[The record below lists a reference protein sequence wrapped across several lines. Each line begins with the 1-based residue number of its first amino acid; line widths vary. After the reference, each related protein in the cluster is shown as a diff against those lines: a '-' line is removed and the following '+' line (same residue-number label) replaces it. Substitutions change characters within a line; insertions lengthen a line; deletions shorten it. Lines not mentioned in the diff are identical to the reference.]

1 MGLEYIAQP
10 QVFLAPISAQ
20 QGIRGLIENYPLLT
34 TFQSWASTTS
44 NPTTS
49 LYIPGYWTMLE
60 TPSLTGE
67 VVPESFIVTVGGVT
81 QAPNSYKIFNYPIRK
96 IEFTSE
102 VPENVLVNLTQLA
115 THAPSS
121 QRFSYLRA
129 DSALITNL
137 TATTVVFVTAFT
149 VLENLSA
156 FTAQNIIADYLSAA
170 SIETDQL
177 NASVIL
183 SADQDLYTLFL
194 PLYGGHIV
202 SNTTTPALRITQSG
216 TGDIL
221 RLEDETG
228 DTTPLV
234 VNDSGRVGIGVTNPL
249 QTVSLETTNTDGAS
263 LVRISNDTLPGSL
276 ILGKTRGTL
285 ITRSNVLQNDTIG
298 QIRFQ
303 GFDTSGT
310 LNDSAIIESVVSGTV
325 GLSSIPSHLIFR
337 TNAISFTTPTE
348 RVRITDS
355 GNFGINTSIPNE
367 RLTVVGNVSATGN
380 ITASQ
385 LTTVNNIVV
394 GGTLNVAG
402 DVLISDKIVHDGD
415 TNTSIR
421 FPGTDI
427 FTVETAGSERLRITA
442 SGLVG
447 IGTNSP
453 GERLTVSGNLSASGT
468 IQSGGYNVPR
478 KFTAS
483 ITGAGTSFTV
493 THNLGTRDVV
503 VSVYNNS
510 TYDVV
515 FTSVTHTT
523 TDTVTISFLTAPGST
538 TYRVVVIG

>member
-81 QAPNSYKIFNYPIRK
+81 QSPNSYKIYNYPIRK
-96 IEFTSE
+96 INFTSE
-102 VPENVLVNLTQLA
+102 VPRGVSVNLTQLA

-121 QRFSYLRA
+121 QRFSYLHA
-129 DSALITNL
+129 DSALINNL
-137 TATTVVFVTAFT
+137 TAITTVLITSFTISENLTAF
-149 VLENLSA
+149 VS
-156 FTAQNIIADYLSAA
+156 QNILSEYLS
-170 SIETDQL
+170 SVNIEADTL

-183 SADQDLYTLFL
+183 SADQNLYTLFL
-194 PLYGGHIV
+194 PLYGGHIT
-202 SNTTTPALRITQSG
+202 SNTTTPALRITQTGS
-216 TGDIL
+216 GDIL

-234 VNDSGRVGIGVTNPL
+234 INDSGRVGIGVANPL

-263 LVRISNDTLPGSL
+263 IIRISNDTLPGSL
-276 ILGKTRGTL
+276 ILGKTRGTPL
-285 ITRSNVLQNDTIG
+285 TRSNVLQNDIIG
-298 QIRFQ
+298 RIRFQ

-310 LNDSAIIESVVSGTV
+310 LNDSAIIDSVVSGTV

-337 TNAISFTTPTE
+337 TNAASFTTPTE

-355 GNFGINTSIPNE
+355 GNFGINTSTPNE
-367 RLTVVGNVSATGN
+367 RLTVSGNISATGN
-380 ITASQ
+380 ITVSQ
-385 LTTVNNIVV
+385 LNTVGNIVA

-427 FTVETAGSERLRITA
+427 FTIETAGSERFRVT
-442 SGLVG
+442 SGGLIG
-447 IGTNSP
+447 IGTNDP
-453 GERLTVSGNLSASGT
+453 NERLTILGNLSASGT
-468 IQSGGYNVPR
+468 IQSGGYSVPR
-478 KFTAS
+478 KFTTS
-483 ITGAGTSFTV
+483 VTGATTSFTI

-503 VSVYNNS
+503 VSVYNNTTFDAVYTSITHS
-510 TYDVV
+510 T
-515 FTSVTHTT
+515 TN
-523 TDTVTISFLTAPGST
+523 TVTVSFLTAPGSST
-538 TYRVVVIG
+538 FRVVVIG